1 MDSTLEELTAEQYVE
16 RQREL
21 ELEAREAYPYKFDEC
36 TYSKGYLKQTLYAC
50 LTCQREAECL
60 NGVCYGCSISCHADH
75 ELVELFHKRHFQC
88 DCGTVRTG
96 EEPCKIRKTTNECAP
111 ENQYNHNFQGQFCTC
126 DTFYDPEQESGVMFQ
141 CILCEDWFHDRCLE
155 VSNQG
160 KSLPDSESFEW
171 VICKDCVFK
180 YRNCLLNRQ
189 HVLPFQKEE
198 QLVPRFLDEHFRE
211 QLCPCGSCIEL
222 RKSQMPILIE
232 DEPIYEQPE
241 DSDME
246 NESGDE
252 AEDMNSLDE
261 VVSSTMQDI
270 LHVLDRLPR
279 VQAIEG
285 VHAYNRLKN
294 ELTEFLLPFA
304 RENKVV
310 TKEDISNFFF
320 ERLNSGKNVG

>member
-21 ELEAREAYPYKFDEC
+21 EIEAREAYPYKFDEC

-50 LTCQREAECL
+50 LTCQREADSL
-60 NGVCYGCSISCHADH
+60 NGVCYSCSISCHADH

-88 DCGTVRTG
+88 DCGTSRTG
-96 EEPCKIRKTTNECAP
+96 HESCTIRKSKAERAP
-111 ENQYNHNFQGQFCTC
+111 ENQYNHNFQGRFCSC
-126 DTFYDPEQESGVMFQ
+126 DTFYDPEQESGTMFQ

-155 VSNQG
+155 ASNQG
-160 KSLPDSESFEW
+160 KPLPDSESFEW
-171 VICKDCVFK
+171 VVCKDCVSK
-180 YRNCLLNRQ
+180 YKDCLLNPQ
-189 HVLPFQKEE
+189 HEFPYKKEE
-198 QLVPRFLDEHFRE
+198 LVVPQFLDEQFRE
-211 QLCPCGSCIEL
+211 HLCQCDPCMEI
-222 RKSQMPILIE
+222 RKTQMPILIE

-246 NESGDE
+246 DE
-252 AEDMNSLDE
+252 ADAGVEDMRSLDE
-261 VVSSTMQDI
+261 IVSSTMQDV

-294 ELTEFLLPFA
+294 ELTDFLLPFA

-310 TKEDISNFFF
+310 TKEDISNFFL
-320 ERLNSGKNVG
+320 ERLNSGKNGG